1 MPTEEQIKQLAHS
14 LWEQEGRPEGKDR
27 EHYLTA
33 KGILE
38 QRQGAQGRAKAS
50 SHTASKS
57 SPKARNRTAPKSSP
71 KARARSPRAKK

>member
-1 MPTEEQIKQLAHS
+1 MPTEEQIRQLAHS

-38 QRQGAQGRAKAS
+38 EQEAAQTPARARRPA
-50 SHTASKS
+50 ASKS
-57 SPKARNRTAPKSSP
+57 AKART
-71 KARARSPRAKK
+71 RSPRAKKK